1 MGLHGMVEL
10 VVWTTTAAVISPVTV
25 IFALPI
31 GRSWIRQVSKRAG
44 HEAANSEARLT
55 AMQDRIS
62 ELEERVDFAERML
75 TKQREPDRLES

>member
-1 MGLHGMVEL
+1 MGLDSMIQL
-10 VVWTTTAAVISPVTV
+10 IVWTTTAAVVSAVALT
-25 IFALPI
+25 FALPT

-44 HEAANSEARLT
+44 HEAANTEARLT

-75 TKQREPDRLES
+75 ASQREPNRVEG

>member
-1 MGLHGMVEL
+1 MGLDSMVEL
-10 VVWTTTAAVISPVTV
+10 IVWTTTAAVVSAVAVT
-25 IFALPI
+25 FALPT

-44 HEAANSEARLT
+44 HEAANTEARLT

-75 TKQREPDRLES
+75 ARQREPDRLEG

>member
-1 MGLHGMVEL
+1 MGLDSMVQL
-10 VVWTTTAAVISPVTV
+10 VVWTTTAAVISAVTV
-25 IFALPI
+25 LFALPT

-44 HEAANSEARLT
+44 HEAANTEARLT
-55 AMQDRIS
+55 AMQERIS

>member
-1 MGLHGMVEL
+1 MGLDSMIQL
-10 VVWTTTAAVISPVTV
+10 IVWTTTAAGVSAVALT
-25 IFALPI
+25 FALPT

-44 HEAANSEARLT
+44 HEAANTEARLT

-75 TKQREPDRLES
+75 ASQREPNRLEG

>member
-1 MGLHGMVEL
+1 MGLDSMIQL
-10 VVWTTTAAVISPVTV
+10 IVWTTTAAVVSAVALT
-25 IFALPI
+25 FALPT

-44 HEAANSEARLT
+44 HEAANTEARLT

-75 TKQREPDRLES
+75 ARQREPDRLEG

>member
-1 MGLHGMVEL
+1 MGLDSMVEL
-10 VVWTTTAAVISPVTV
+10 IVWTTTAAVVSAVAVT
-25 IFALPI
+25 FALPT

-44 HEAANSEARLT
+44 HEAANTEARFT

-75 TKQREPDRLES
+75 ARQREPDRLEG